1 MPLSF
6 KPDPSMNNY
15 ILSNKRILAIATML
29 SFMMLAASAVPSL
42 VPTTAFAQQ
51 SIASDIT
58 TDVDDR
64 LAEKFNPGSNSGE
77 GQQGASQGDEPVATA
92 ATEEEPEGASEGTES
107 SQPENGPN
115 SEINLDSQSE
125 EDTSRVQE
133 NDFVTVDPILQNEV
147 QTDLNVNVD
156 TGLVMDEEDCEEAQ
170 NEVVQGNG
178 QQSDQQ
184 AGGEGRVGDGD
195 FYVSPKSQLSEQFAM
210 NANVDVDVVLVEGC
224 NPVDDITQV
233 NAQQQDQ
240 GISSDLSSS
249 PSGTVII
256 PADQRADKF
265 AYNLGVNRDFVMPLL

>member
-1 MPLSF
+1 
-6 KPDPSMNNY
+6 MNNY
-15 ILSNKRILAIATML
+15 ILSNKRVLAIATML
-29 SFMMLAASAVPSL
+29 SFMMLAASTVPSL

-51 SIASDIT
+51 SVTSDIT

-77 GQQGASQGDEPVATA
+77 GQQGASQGDDPAP
-92 ATEEEPEGASEGTES
+92 ATEATES
-107 SQPENGPN
+107 SPPENGPN

-125 EDTSRVQE
+125 EDTSRVE
-133 NDFVTVDPILQNEV
+133 EDDFVKVDPILQNDV
-147 QTDLNVNVD
+147 QNDLNVNVD
-156 TGLVMDEEDCEEAQ
+156 AALVMDEEDCEEAQ

-184 AGGEGRVGDGD
+184 AGGEGRVGDGN
-195 FYVSPKSQLSEQFAM
+195 FYISPKSQLSEQFAM

-265 AYNLGVNRDFVMPLL
+265 AYNLGVNRDVVMPVL

>member
-15 ILSNKRILAIATML
+15 ILSNKRVLAIATML

-51 SIASDIT
+51 SIASDIS

-64 LAEKFNPGSNSGE
+64 LAEKFNTGE
-77 GQQGASQGDEPVATA
+77 GQQAGSQGDDPVATAA

-125 EDTSRVQE
+125 EDTSRVE
-133 NDFVTVDPILQNEV
+133 EDDFVTVDPILQNEV

-195 FYVSPKSQLSEQFAM
+195 IYVSPKSQLSEQFAM

-233 NAQQQDQ
+233 NAQGSDQ

-265 AYNLGVNRDFVMPLL
+265 AYNLGVNRDFVMPVL